1 MERPHD
7 CSAWPSV
14 FSYSSA
20 RSGCARRVERFHS
33 YFGFRAGVGSELR
46 FAVRAQ
52 LRLRINE
59 PLVYGLAATRVL
71 SLALYAV
78 APDAVDLIARLRAG
92 GLRASTEDNYIA
104 YILRTATFIHSCD
117 ELTPKMTVFLPAA
130 ALRLIA
136 GALAE
141 QRPFHLGATLTI
153 DSSAPHALDFGDYG
167 LRRLVFEAPGPLS
180 AAVGPS
186 QRVDVHQFGVLS
198 TPGPGTATP
207 PAGW

>member
-33 YFGFRAGVGSELR
+33 YFGFRAGIGGELR
-46 FAVRAQ
+46 SATRAH

-59 PLVYGLAATRVL
+59 PLVYGAAATRVL
-71 SLALYAV
+71 SLALYGV
-78 APDAVDLIARLRAG
+78 APDAAELIARLQAG
-92 GLRASTEDNYIA
+92 GLRVSTEDNYIA
-104 YILRTATFIHSCD
+104 YILRTATVIHSCD
-117 ELTPKMTVFLPAA
+117 ELMPKMTVPLPAA
-130 ALRLIA
+130 ALRLVT
-136 GALAE
+136 GALTE

-153 DSSAPHALDFGDYG
+153 DSAVPHALDFGDYG
-167 LRRLVFEAPGPLS
+167 LRRLVLEAPGPMS
-180 AAVGPS
+180 TAIGPS

-198 TPGPGTATP
+198 TPGPGTGAP